1 MSGGNIIC
9 TLNMQHSYVWVYM
22 SAVGD
27 SPTEFATQQL
37 FSELRPQEASEN
49 CGGASMTRWS
59 LLQVL
64 VWYMQ
69 DLFSPPTPLSRIL
82 GV

>member
-1 MSGGNIIC
+1 
-9 TLNMQHSYVWVYM
+9 M

-59 LLQVL
+59 SLQVL
-64 VWYMQ
+64 V
-69 DLFSPPTPLSRIL
+69 
-82 GV
+82 